1 MSDKKVALSTEEY
14 ARTTLSNGWI
24 RVRTLVASEVG
35 RTVRYHS
42 SGGKIAEKAKGS
54 GNAENSG
61 VTRGAS
67 ALAPLTSAMPL
78 GARTLKSGTEGRE
91 DQDLSESG
99 GSPNA
104 TELK

>member
-1 MSDKKVALSTEEY
+1 MSERKEAFSTEEH
-14 ARTTLSNGWI
+14 AGTTLSNGCI
-24 RVRTLVASEVG
+24 RVRTLVANKLG

-54 GNAENSG
+54 GNAENSE

-67 ALAPLTSAMPL
+67 ALVPLTSAVPL
-78 GARTLKSGTEGRE
+78 GTRALKSGTEVQE
-91 DQDLSESG
+91 DQDLCKNRR
-99 GSPNA
+99 SPNA